1 MSNRHSPLQHRL
13 HEAVKRELGP
23 EYIRLFAPH
32 FVSHGLPAGITG
44 MMLSCAA
51 ALYFFYFLINII
63 GLADTVNVVE
73 HYFFILIPVAAFVVL
88 AYTFPFQDMVMG
100 KKDHLS
106 YFKKFTLVCTLITI
120 FGFFFLETPTYSGQL
135 PEKVFLALPV
145 VIGSIFC
152 LLIFS
157 KKFAA
162 MLAYQQKLWVIKQRL
177 IKEEKALV
185 AEFKRKTKN
194 RPGV

>member
-1 MSNRHSPLQHRL
+1 MINRHSQLQHRL
-13 HEAVKRELGP
+13 VETVKHELGP

-32 FVSHGLPAGITG
+32 FLSHGMPAGITG
-44 MMLSCAA
+44 MMSSCAA
-51 ALYFFYFLINII
+51 ALYFFYFLISII
-63 GLADTVNVVE
+63 GLANAVNVVE

-100 KKDHLS
+100 KKDHLA
-106 YFKKFTLVCTLITI
+106 YFKKFALVCTLISI
-120 FGFFFLETPTYSGQL
+120 FGFFFLEIPTYSGQL

-152 LLIFS
+152 ILVHS
-157 KKFAA
+157 DKFAA

-177 IKEEKALV
+177 VEEEKTLV
-185 AEFKRKTKN
+185 AELKRKNKK
-194 RPGV
+194 

>member
-1 MSNRHSPLQHRL
+1 MSNRHSQLQHRL
-13 HEAVKRELGP
+13 HETVKRELGP

-32 FVSHGLPAGITG
+32 FLSHGMAAGIAG

-63 GLADTVNVVE
+63 GLADAVNLVE
-73 HYFFILIPVAAFVVL
+73 QYFFTLIPVAAFVVL
-88 AYTFPFQDMVMG
+88 AYTFPFQDLVMG

-106 YFKKFTLVCTLITI
+106 YFKKFALVCTLITL
-120 FGFFFLETPTYSGQL
+120 FAVFFVETPTYSGQL

-145 VIGSIFC
+145 AIGSIFC
-152 LLIFS
+152 LLVFS

-162 MLAYQQKLWVIKQRL
+162 MLAYQQKLWLIKQRL
-177 IKEEKALV
+177 IAEEKALV
-185 AEFKRKTKN
+185 AELKTKTQKNN
-194 RPGV
+194 R

>member
-1 MSNRHSPLQHRL
+1 LQHRL
-13 HEAVKRELGP
+13 FETVKRELGP

-32 FVSHGLPAGITG
+32 FLSHGMPAGITG
-44 MMLSCAA
+44 MILSCAA

-63 GLADTVNVVE
+63 GLADAVNLVE

-106 YFKKFTLVCTLITI
+106 YFKKFAIVCTLITV
-120 FGFFFLETPTYSGQL
+120 FGVFFLEIPTYNGQM
-135 PEKVFLALPV
+135 PEKIFLALPV
-145 VIGSIFC
+145 VIGSISC
-152 LLIFS
+152 LLVFS

-162 MLAYQQKLWVIKQRL
+162 MLEYQQKLWVIKQRL
-177 IKEEKALV
+177 IEEEKALV
-185 AEFKRKTKN
+185 AKLKTRTQKN
-194 RPGV
+194 NL